1 MAKIIT
7 ENFKVETTNELFN
20 SFISTNGAVG
30 TNFATSLA
38 TYNTSSS
45 LSLSSDNQTAITAFV
60 STQLASLKP
69 ESDYYIMGS
78 SVDKANNISNTQFE
92 KREFQRRVVF
102 GNKVTDDDVRYMF
115 NINAWTTGTIYDDF
129 DDSQDTSIINMF
141 VTITN
146 PDEGNYYVYKCL
158 SNNNAVAST
167 VAPSL
172 NVGVDGG
179 VDASTYETVTSSDGY
194 VWKYM
199 FSVSNSDAQV
209 FATTDSLPLPYPAY
223 GDAAVK
229 AAAKEDISQII
240 ITNTPNSLFASCTFG
255 PGTVDP
261 VDDPTGIAS
270 ASNVTLGAVEVNG
283 TDTNKKSIVIKIS
296 PKTGNYLATA
306 NNFYTNLYLWR
317 SDGRVFDIITSQ
329 VEDASD
335 VFINVT
341 ISTPQSKASFD
352 NGSMTYKLLPKI
364 SVSRSESTGKPCIA
378 YGIIDR
384 FGTLVNVE
392 FATSGAS
399 DVNVGAP
406 KGTKYKHASATLLLP
421 PGVAEAASISNLTPT
436 SLRAVVSPTGGHG
449 SNPINEM
456 SMSRLAVITNFSGE
470 DVLIPDSNYYTKV
483 ALLKNPT
490 FSDGTKPTQFDNRT
504 VITIADNVTSTAVVG
519 SYITQSVAL
528 SGGTGT
534 ESETVIGRIHESV
547 YDGST
552 NTLIYLVDY
561 SGDFQN
567 TYQSGD
573 VYVRTTP
580 TSTSGN
586 PLSINN
592 ASTDVVYGKYS
603 PYAGEILHFV
613 DFDPIQRQADRKE
626 KIKFIFDF

>member
-20 SFISTNGAVG
+20 SFLSTNATVG
-30 TNFATSLA
+30 SNFATSLA
-38 TYNTSSS
+38 AYNTTSS
-45 LSLSSDNQTAITAFV
+45 LSLSSGNQTAITGFV
-60 STQLASLKP
+60 NTQLASLKP

-78 SVDKANNISNTQFE
+78 SVDKANDILNTQFE
-92 KREFQRRVVF
+92 KREFQRRVIF

-115 NINAWTTGTIYDDF
+115 MLNDWTSGTIYDDF
-129 DDSQDTSIINMF
+129 DDTQDSSLLNMF

-146 PDEGNYYVYKCL
+146 DEGNYYVYKCI
-158 SNNNAVAST
+158 SNSNATAST
-167 VAPSL
+167 VAPSI

-179 VDASTYETVTSSDGY
+179 VSASTYETVTSSDGY

-199 FSVSNSDAQV
+199 FSVTNSDAKV

-229 AAAKEDISQII
+229 AAAKEDVSQVI

-255 PGTVDP
+255 PGTVEET
-261 VDDPTGIAS
+261 DPTGIAS
-270 ASNVTLGAVEVNG
+270 ASTVTLDSVVVDG
-283 TDTNKKSIVIKIS
+283 TDTNKKSIRVKIS
-296 PKTGNYLATA
+296 PKSGNFLATA

-317 SDGRVFDIITSQ
+317 SDGKVFDILTS
-329 VEDASD
+329 VVPSASG
-335 VFINVT
+335 VFIDVV
-341 ISTPQSKASFD
+341 ISTTETKASFD
-352 NGSMTYKLLPKI
+352 DGAKTYKLLPKI
-364 SVSRSESTGKPCIA
+364 SVSRSVSTGIPCIA

-392 FATSGAS
+392 FQ
-399 DVNVGAP
+399 N
-406 KGTKYKHASATLLLP
+406 KGTKYKHATATLLLP
-421 PGVAEAASISNLTPT
+421 PGVAEAASTASLTPT
-436 SLRAVVSPTGGHG
+436 SLRAVVSPKGGHG

-470 DVLIPDSNYYTKV
+470 DVLIPDSNNYTKV

-490 FSDGTKPTQFDNRT
+490 FSDGTNPTQFDNRT
-504 VITIADNVTSTAVVG
+504 VITIAGNVTSTAVVG
-519 SYITQSVAL
+519 SYITQSVTL

-567 TYQSGD
+567 IYQTGD

-580 TSTSGN
+580 TSSDAN
-586 PLSINN
+586 VLSINN
-592 ASTDVVYGKYS
+592 ASNDVVYGKYS
-603 PYAGEILHFV
+603 PYTGEILHFV
-613 DFDPIQRQADRKE
+613 DFDPIERQADRKE

>member
-20 SFISTNGAVG
+20 SFLSTNATVG
-30 TNFATSLA
+30 SNFATSLA
-38 TYNTSSS
+38 AYNTTSS
-45 LSLSSDNQTAITAFV
+45 LSLSSGNQTAITGFV
-60 STQLASLKP
+60 NTQLASLKP

-78 SVDKANNISNTQFE
+78 SVDKANNILNTQFE
-92 KREFQRRVVF
+92 KREFQRRVIF

-115 NINAWTTGTIYDDF
+115 MLNAWTSGTIYDDF
-129 DDSQDTSIINMF
+129 DDTQDSSLLNMF

-146 PDEGNYYVYKCL
+146 DEGNYYVYKCI
-158 SNNNAVAST
+158 SNSNATAST
-167 VAPSL
+167 VAPSI

-179 VDASTYETVTSSDGY
+179 VSASTYETVTSSDGY

-199 FSVSNSDAQV
+199 FSVTNSDAQV

-240 ITNTPNSLFASCTFG
+240 IANTPNSLFSSCVFG
-255 PGTVDP
+255 PATETSDSS
-261 VDDPTGIAS
+261 T
-270 ASNVTLGAVEVNG
+270 VTLDSVLVDG
-283 TDTNKKSIVIKIS
+283 TDANKKSIRIKIS
-296 PKTGNYLATA
+296 PKTGNFLATA

-317 SDGRVFDIITSQ
+317 NDGKVFDIISS
-329 VEDASD
+329 VVPSASG
-335 VFINVT
+335 VFIDVI
-341 ISTPQSKASFD
+341 ISTTETKASFD
-352 NGSMTYKLLPKI
+352 DGAKTYKLLPKI
-364 SVSRSESTGKPCIA
+364 SVSRSVSTGIPCIA
-378 YGIIDR
+378 YGIIDK

-392 FATSGAS
+392 FQ
-399 DVNVGAP
+399 N
-406 KGTKYKHASATLLLP
+406 KGTKYKHATATLLLP
-421 PGVAEAASISNLTPT
+421 PGVAEAASTASLTPT
-436 SLRAVVSPTGGHG
+436 SLRAVVSPKGGHG

-470 DVLIPDSNYYTKV
+470 DVLIPDSNNYTKV

-490 FSDGTKPTQFDNRT
+490 FSDGTNPTQFDNRT
-504 VITIADNVTSTAVVG
+504 VITIAGNVTSTAVVG
-519 SYITQSVAL
+519 SYITQSVTL

-567 TYQSGD
+567 IYQTGD

-580 TSTSGN
+580 TASDAN
-586 PLSINN
+586 VLSINN
-592 ASTDVVYGKYS
+592 ASNDVVYGKYS
-603 PYAGEILHFV
+603 PYTGEILHFV
-613 DFDPIQRQADRKE
+613 DFDPIERQADRKE